1 VSHHLLDTASLLEH
15 GFEFPRNKFKLN
27 DNYGFTRDGIVFV
40 FNSYEIASYAE
51 GPTEIIIPYKKIR
64 DWLNTNP

>member
-1 VSHHLLDTASLLEH
+1 M
-15 GFEFPRNKFKLN
+15 N
-27 DNYGFTRDGIVFV
+27 DNYGFTTQGIVFV

-51 GPTEIIIPYKKIR
+51 GPTEILIPYEKIR